1 MFDISPD
8 TNTSKNLKRYIIFFF
23 FCKIAL
29 SYCISFRV
37 GIEHTTGES
46 MNAYLAATVSKPA
59 PVKEEPAAPAASLPA
74 IAGSDSDSDSN

>member
-1 MFDISPD
+1 MNIHTYTDVNLEHYLSLIVITISP
-8 TNTSKNLKRYIIFFF
+8 L
-23 FCKIAL
+23 
-29 SYCISFRV
+29 FRV

-59 PVKEEPAAPAASLPA
+59 PAKVEPVATPAALPA